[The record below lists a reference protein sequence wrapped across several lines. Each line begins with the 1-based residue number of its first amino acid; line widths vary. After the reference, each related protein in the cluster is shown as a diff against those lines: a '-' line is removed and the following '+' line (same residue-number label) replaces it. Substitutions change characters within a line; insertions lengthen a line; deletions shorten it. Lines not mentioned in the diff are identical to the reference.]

1 MDGSP
6 ANSTDRPAA
15 FQNVG
20 LRTEAEKRE
29 RRKMRNKKLKPPQ
42 RVKAAGSEVKQLRL
56 SVNWWKLN
64 NNVGIE
70 TRHKRTR

>member
-1 MDGSP
+1 MLK
-6 ANSTDRPAA
+6 T
-15 FQNVG
+15 
-20 LRTEAEKRE
+20 LRSGTPHFKWTLERKEKKNKEKERE
-29 RRKMRNKKLKPPQ
+29 EKIQNKKLKPPQ